1 MDIGRRLIAT
11 AVGRVSKKSPP
22 PVDVISA
29 QSAWAWEGE
38 ISGDIPKTPTIFLS
52 VRAVRGFRRFQP
64 HRQTPTARTVITVI
78 LVILATR
85 LAIPAIPAILAIPA
99 FPAIPAAI
107 VAIVAIVAISG
118 NLSFS
123 DVHARVVMFRPR
135 PGPFVRNRSS
145 ATSRR
150 LCRSQR

>member
-1 MDIGRRLIAT
+1 MTVR
-11 AVGRVSKKSPP
+11 
-22 PVDVISA
+22 
-29 QSAWAWEGE
+29 
-38 ISGDIPKTPTIFLS
+38 SGQ
-52 VRAVRGFRRFQP
+52 VRSGA
-64 HRQTPTARTVITVI
+64 I

-107 VAIVAIVAISG
+107 VANMAISG

-123 DVHARVVMFRPR
+123 DVHACVVLFPQ
-135 PGPFVRNRSS
+135 PGPFVRNRSL

>member
-1 MDIGRRLIAT
+1 MD
-11 AVGRVSKKSPP
+11 
-22 PVDVISA
+22 
-29 QSAWAWEGE
+29 
-38 ISGDIPKTPTIFLS
+38 PKRPLFPRS
-52 VRAVRGFRRFQP
+52 VRAVQRFRGFQP
-64 HRQTPTARTVITVI
+64 HRQTPTAKTVI
-78 LVILATR
+78 LDILATR

-107 VAIVAIVAISG
+107 VAIVAISG

-123 DVHARVVMFRPR
+123 DVHTCVVLLPQ
-135 PGPFVRNRSS
+135 PGPFVRNRSL